1 MTPLVL
7 LPGMMCDARLWQA
20 VIGPLSARRPVLCAW
35 IGGQDTVEAMA
46 AAVLE
51 AAPPRF
57 ALAGL
62 SLGGIVAMA
71 MLRLAPERVE
81 RLALLDTNPFAETDT
96 VRARRAPQVARVLGG
111 ALAAV
116 MRDELIPRY
125 VDDGPAAGPIRDLC
139 LAMAADL
146 GPAVFAR
153 QSAALGARPDAR
165 DGLEA
170 YGGPALVL
178 TGAADRLCP
187 MDRHV
192 AMHRLLRGSRLAVI
206 EGAGHLPVL
215 EQPGP
220 TLAALEGWLG

>member
-1 MTPLVL
+1 MTPLILV
-7 LPGMMCDARLWQA
+7 PGMMCDARLWQA

-35 IGGQDTVEAMA
+35 IGGQETVEAMA

-71 MLRLAPERVE
+71 VLRLAPERVE
-81 RLALLDTNPFAETDT
+81 RLALMDTNPFAEPEPL
-96 VRARRAPQVARVLGG
+96 RARRTPQVARVLAGS
-111 ALAAV
+111 LDAV
-116 MRDELIPRY
+116 MRAELMPWY
-125 VDDGPAAGPIRDLC
+125 TAGGPESPAILDLC
-139 LAMAADL
+139 LEMARGL

-153 QSAALGARPDAR
+153 QSAALATRPDAS
-165 DGLEA
+165 DVLAA
-170 YGGPALVL
+170 YAGPALVL

-187 MDRHV
+187 MDRHT
-192 AMHRLLRGSRLAVI
+192 AMHGLLKRSRLAVI

-215 EQPGP
+215 ERPEP
-220 TLAALEGWLG
+220 TLAALEAWLD